1 ANKQQDRQGTSPWRP
16 SLGTSPPS
24 SPATSPPGAL
34 ALSGHTP
41 ARGLPKPGI
50 PSPDWRI
57 RPCVPAAGPSLAER
71 PGLPW
76 ASRRLSRGGRGSAWG
91 WWSPA
96 PRTPAASSWASGKAR
111 WAPAPTSSPEATWS
125 SGRSRASSLPALP
138 FPCPPCLEA
147 AVPCRAFPC
156 LPVRRES
163 LAECAA
169 RETLEE
175 AALPL
180 RHVRFASAVNAAC
193 PSQRYHYVTVLMK
206 GEAEPGAEP
215 RNQEPD
221 KNEGWEWVKWDE
233 FPPADQLF
241 WALRCLREQGYNPFT
256 EELDHLKGYT
266 GSHQLE

>member
-1 ANKQQDRQGTSPWRP
+1 
-16 SLGTSPPS
+16 
-24 SPATSPPGAL
+24 
-34 ALSGHTP
+34 
-41 ARGLPKPGI
+41 
-50 PSPDWRI
+50 
-57 RPCVPAAGPSLAER
+57 
-71 PGLPW
+71 
-76 ASRRLSRGGRGSAWG
+76 
-91 WWSPA
+91 
-96 PRTPAASSWASGKAR
+96 
-111 WAPAPTSSPEATWS
+111 
-125 SGRSRASSLPALP
+125 
-138 FPCPPCLEA
+138 
-147 AVPCRAFPC
+147 
-156 LPVRRES
+156 ES

-180 RHVRFASAVNAAC
+180 RHVRFASAVNAVCA
-193 PSQRYHYVTVLMK
+193 SQRYHYVTVLMK

-241 WALRCLREQGYNPFT
+241 WALRGLREQGYNPFT

>member
-1 ANKQQDRQGTSPWRP
+1 GAAMGEEAAQPRRPGVGVGVVVTSAAHPNCVL
-16 SLGTSPPS
+16 LGKRK
-24 SPATSPPGAL
+24 GAL
-34 ALSGHTP
+34 GAGTYQLPGGH
-41 ARGLPKPGI
+41 
-50 PSPDWRI
+50 
-57 RPCVPAAGPSLAER
+57 
-71 PGLPW
+71 
-76 ASRRLSRGGRGSAWG
+76 
-91 WWSPA
+91 
-96 PRTPAASSWASGKAR
+96 
-111 WAPAPTSSPEATWS
+111 
-125 SGRSRASSLPALP
+125 
-138 FPCPPCLEA
+138 LE
-147 AVPCRAFPC
+147 FG
-156 LPVRRES
+156 ES

-175 AALPL
+175 AALRL
-180 RHVRFASAVNAAC
+180 RHVRFASAVNAVC

-256 EELDHLKGYT
+256 EELEHLKGYT

>member
-1 ANKQQDRQGTSPWRP
+1 GAAMAEQAAQPRRPGVGVGVVVTSAAHPGCVL
-16 SLGTSPPS
+16 LGKRK
-24 SPATSPPGAL
+24 GAL
-34 ALSGHTP
+34 GAGTYQLPGGH
-41 ARGLPKPGI
+41 
-50 PSPDWRI
+50 
-57 RPCVPAAGPSLAER
+57 
-71 PGLPW
+71 
-76 ASRRLSRGGRGSAWG
+76 
-91 WWSPA
+91 
-96 PRTPAASSWASGKAR
+96 
-111 WAPAPTSSPEATWS
+111 
-125 SGRSRASSLPALP
+125 
-138 FPCPPCLEA
+138 LE
-147 AVPCRAFPC
+147 FG
-156 LPVRRES
+156 ES

>member
-1 ANKQQDRQGTSPWRP
+1 
-16 SLGTSPPS
+16 
-24 SPATSPPGAL
+24 GA
-34 ALSGHTP
+34 AMGEEVAQP
-41 ARGLPKPGI
+41 R
-50 PSPDWRI
+50 
-57 RPCVPAAGPSLAER
+57 R
-71 PGLPW
+71 PGVGVGVVVTSAGHPNCVLLGKRKGAMGAGTYQLP
-76 ASRRLSRGGRGSAWG
+76 GGH
-91 WWSPA
+91 
-96 PRTPAASSWASGKAR
+96 
-111 WAPAPTSSPEATWS
+111 
-125 SGRSRASSLPALP
+125 
-138 FPCPPCLEA
+138 LE
-147 AVPCRAFPC
+147 FG
-156 LPVRRES
+156 ES

-175 AALPL
+175 AALRL
-180 RHVRFASAVNAAC
+180 RHVRFASAVNAVCA
-193 PSQRYHYVTVLMK
+193 SQRYHYVTVLMK